1 VSDFSEWD
9 YNRNLDDGC
18 SLRFATT
25 GTNVVSTLISE
36 LATDVWVYLDGVLE
50 QRFRITEINQTW
62 DEDGQD
68 SVDVSAIC
76 YRRIF
81 SARHV
86 RTPLSFIGTSQGAIV
101 FDLIQHAQAATGGDY
116 GITLGDS
123 GPTILRDREYEPGQN
138 ILQAILDFTTIE
150 DPLAWEINGD
160 LELFITTPQ
169 SFPIRDIPIQIGFN
183 ASSMSRPSGTRNFG
197 NVSVVVGDVESTT
210 PIFEEAPNL
219 SVDPRGRWEVLNAF
233 PQISSQSELQEQ
245 AEGLLFGSRSP
256 LAQWTVTMDVD
267 KYFSDSK
274 YEIGDFVRVVQPRST
289 VYTVG
294 QSAPSV
300 LTQVISIDVSQ
311 DSDGDTQV
319 KLAAIEVPE
328 PPGPLTWDKVS
339 ATLIWDDVDP
349 TITWNN
355 YLVV

>member
-1 VSDFSEWD
+1 MALIPYTIAVGPYTGLRPIQELSDFSQWD
-9 YNRNLDDGC
+9 FNRNLDDGC
-18 SLRFATT
+18 SLRFTT
-25 GTNVVSTLISE
+25 SGTSETSRLLNE

-81 SARHV
+81 AARNV
-86 RTPLSFIGTSQGAIV
+86 RTPLSVIGTSQGAIV

-160 LELFITTPQ
+160 LQLFITTPQ
-169 SFPIRDIPIQIGFN
+169 SFPIRDVPIQLGLN
-183 ASSMSRPSGTRNFG
+183 ASALSRPSGTRNFG
-197 NVSVVVGDVESTT
+197 NVSVVVGDTEATT
-210 PIFEEAPNL
+210 PVFEELPNL
-219 SVDPRGRWEVLNAF
+219 ATDPRGRWEILNAF
-233 PQISSQSELQEQ
+233 PQIDRQDELQEQ
-245 AEGLLFGSRSP
+245 AEGILFGSRSP
-256 LAQWTVTMDVD
+256 LAQWTVTMDPAR
-267 KYFSDSK
+267 YFTDSK
-274 YEIGDFVRVVQPRST
+274 YEVGDFVRVVQPRST

-294 QSAPSV
+294 QSAPTV
-300 LTQVISIDVSQ
+300 LTQVISIDVTQ

-328 PPGPLTWDKVS
+328 VGS
-339 ATLIWDDVDP
+339 
-349 TITWNN
+349 
-355 YLVV
+355 

>member
-1 VSDFSEWD
+1 MALVPYTIAIGPYTGARPIQELSDYSQWD
-9 YNRNLDDGC
+9 FNRNLDDGC
-18 SLRFATT
+18 SLRFTTT
-25 GTNVVSTLISE
+25 GTAEASVLLNE

-68 SVDVSAIC
+68 AVDVTAIC

-86 RTPLSFIGTSQGAIV
+86 RTPLSFIGTSQGGIV
-101 FDLIQHAQAATGGDY
+101 WDLIQHAQASTGGDY
-116 GITLGDS
+116 GITLGDA
-123 GPTILRDREYEPGQN
+123 GPTILRDREYEVGQN

-169 SFPIRDIPIQIGFN
+169 SFPIRNTPIQLGYN
-183 ASSMSRPSGTRNFG
+183 ATSLQRPSGTRNFG
-197 NVSVVVGDVESTT
+197 NVSIVVGDVEATT
-210 PIFEEAPNL
+210 PVFEESPSLA
-219 SVDPRGRWEVLNAF
+219 VDPRGRWEVLNAF
-233 PQISSQSELQEQ
+233 PQVDRQEELQEQ
-245 AEGLLFGSRSP
+245 AEGLLFETRSP
-256 LAQWTVTMDVD
+256 LAQWTVTMNPDR
-267 KYFSDSK
+267 YFTDSK
-274 YEIGDFVRVVQPRST
+274 YEIGDFVQVVQPRST

-294 QSAPSV
+294 QSAPTV

-311 DSDGDTQV
+311 DADGDTQV

-328 PPGPLTWDKVS
+328 VGS
-339 ATLIWDDVDP
+339 
-349 TITWNN
+349 
-355 YLVV
+355 

>member
-1 VSDFSEWD
+1 MAVVPYAIAVGPYTGTRPIQELSDFSQWD
-9 YNRNLDDGC
+9 FNRNLDDGC
-18 SLRFATT
+18 SLRFTTT
-25 GTNVVSTLISE
+25 GTAEVSQFIDE

-68 SVDVSAIC
+68 TIDVSAIC

-101 FDLIQHAQAATGGDY
+101 FDLVQHAQAATGGDY

-169 SFPIRDIPIQIGFN
+169 SFPIRDVPIQLGFN
-183 ASSMSRPSGTRNFG
+183 ASMLQRPSGTRNFG
-197 NVSVVVGDVESTT
+197 NVSVVVGDAEATV
-210 PIFEEAPNL
+210 PVFEELPNL
-219 SVDPRGRWEVLNAF
+219 STDPRGRWEILNAF
-233 PQISSQSELQEQ
+233 PQIDRQDELQEQ
-245 AEGLLFGSRSP
+245 AEGILFETRSP
-256 LAQWTVTMDVD
+256 LAQWTVTMDPAR
-267 KYFSDSK
+267 YFTDSK
-274 YEIGDFVRVVQPRST
+274 YEVGDFVRVVQPRST
-289 VYTVG
+289 VYTIG
-294 QSAPSV
+294 QSSPTV
-300 LTQVISIDVSQ
+300 LTQVISIDVTQ
-311 DSDGDTQV
+311 DADGDTQV

-328 PPGPLTWDKVS
+328 VGS
-339 ATLIWDDVDP
+339 
-349 TITWNN
+349 
-355 YLVV
+355 